1 MLDLAQAWLLTPV
14 LGTHL
19 KTCPPFLDREDGRP
33 APTERKADICAHPCP
48 AQEEKDKGPGA
59 QVCLVQ
65 GFKAEGA
72 HKAEILLEYLT
83 QCSICRHQ

>member
-1 MLDLAQAWLLTPV
+1 MY
-14 LGTHL
+14 
-19 KTCPPFLDREDGRP
+19 
-33 APTERKADICAHPCP
+33 
-48 AQEEKDKGPGA
+48 
-59 QVCLVQ
+59 LVQ